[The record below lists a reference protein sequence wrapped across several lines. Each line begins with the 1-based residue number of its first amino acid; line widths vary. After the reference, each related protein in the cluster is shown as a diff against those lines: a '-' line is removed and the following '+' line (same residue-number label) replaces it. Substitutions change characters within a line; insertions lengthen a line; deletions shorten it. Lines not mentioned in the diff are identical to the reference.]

1 MIMGSASSSRNFLSR
16 ESFFPSF
23 SLLCPNFSRRPAASW
38 EESPSS
44 EVFCSFSTSWILDR
58 YSFIAFSSFYY
69 LEVSFFIMPARFLS
83 YTSSGRYIWRISCIG
98 TNKNETYQ
106 KPLPLKKTSDKSR
119 HLKPSHGHAPMLLT
133 SLHGSRPENCRS
145 TALTT
150 PLLPIM
156 LSRTGETVKILFSG
170 VFMFL

>member
-1 MIMGSASSSRNFLSR
+1 MAKIQNPTKVITGVNTRWSYANVWDAKSINGGAPKYSV
-16 ESFFPSF
+16 
-23 SLLCPNFSRRPAASW
+23 SLIIPVLQ
-38 EESPSS
+38 
-44 EVFCSFSTSWILDR
+44 VH
-58 YSFIAFSSFYY
+58 
-69 LEVSFFIMPARFLS
+69 
-83 YTSSGRYIWRISCIG
+83 YTSVSQAHLCISISLVQ
-98 TNKNETYQ
+98 TKRD
-106 KPLPLKKTSDKSR
+106 LPEVLPSAEKTPDKSR

-156 LSRTGETVKILFSG
+156 LSRTWETVKILFSG